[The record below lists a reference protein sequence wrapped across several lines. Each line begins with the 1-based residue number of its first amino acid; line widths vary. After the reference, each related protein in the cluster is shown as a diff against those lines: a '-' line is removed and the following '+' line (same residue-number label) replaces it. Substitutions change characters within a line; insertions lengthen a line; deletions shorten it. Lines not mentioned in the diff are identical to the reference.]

1 MEFAVFKNDQPS
13 MVFMSQVS
21 FIEIMMMMAIHQMNS
36 EQSFFSCYI
45 LSFEHLGYKFSQQQ
59 HYTVFLFLMVP
70 MILNEIGLRKNQA
83 NKLGGLSDFFWLSH
97 QISQMTAK
105 KQKAKINVTKL
116 IKQTFAFFSP
126 KTTNTHLF
134 I

>member
-1 MEFAVFKNDQPS
+1 MNVEFAVFKNDQPS

-70 MILNEIGLRKNQA
+70 MILNEEILFWIVEKTKQIN
-83 NKLGGLSDFFWLSH
+83 LVDFR
-97 QISQMTAK
+97 ISFGCL
-105 KQKAKINVTKL
+105 TK
-116 IKQTFAFFSP
+116 
-126 KTTNTHLF
+126 
-134 I
+134 